1 MSNKAGTLKINMTY
15 KGASNEVARLPECA
29 VSFSY
34 MAQSHGTVDV
44 PTDAL
49 EAAEITIP
57 FGSVGT
63 HATMVVIQN
72 RTGQDV
78 EVKVNGQA
86 PQTHHHD
93 LASGGVLILG
103 GPLVPADNKLTEVT
117 FTLSD
122 DQLAFGA
129 GEIEYHVFGDPV

>member
-15 KGASNEVARLPECA
+15 KGASGEIARLPECA
-29 VSFSY
+29 VAFSY

-49 EAAEITIP
+49 EDAEILIP
-57 FGSVGT
+57 FGSIET
-63 HATMVVIQN
+63 HATMVILQN

-78 EVKVNGQA
+78 EVKVNGQN
-86 PQTHHHD
+86 PETHHHN
-93 LASGGVLILG
+93 LATGGVLVLG
-103 GPLVPADNKLTEVT
+103 GPLVPADNKMTEVS

-129 GEIEYHVFGDPV
+129 GDIEYHVFGDPV